1 MKKLMSLLLAL
12 ALCAGLI
19 PAARAQTAAPD
30 DGMDAMI
37 AAAAA
42 GDLEAGAL
50 AETERNARIDAEGLP
65 LVKVRFAE
73 LCLLARLIYAEA
85 GSSWLSDEWK
95 FCVGEVVMNR
105 VASPEFPDTLEEVI
119 YQPGQYY
126 GRRSRYFASLVP
138 GETEI
143 RAASRLLQGERHMS
157 PAVVF
162 QANFPQGSGTYLHL
176 RDKILG
182 STYLCLSSHPKLY
195 TA

>member
-50 AETERNARIDAEGLP
+50 AEAERNARIDAEGLP

-176 RDKILG
+176 RAKILG

>member
-119 YQPGQYY
+119 YQKGQYY

-138 GETEI
+138 GETEV

>member
-1 MKKLMSLLLAL
+1 MKKLISLLLAL

-37 AAAAA
+37 AAAAT

-50 AETERNARIDAEGLP
+50 AEAERNARIDAEGLP

>member
-50 AETERNARIDAEGLP
+50 AEAERNARIDAEGLP

>member
-1 MKKLMSLLLAL
+1 MKKLISLLLAL

-19 PAARAQTAAPD
+19 PAARAQTAVPD

-50 AETERNARIDAEGLP
+50 AEAERNARIDAEGLP

>member
-73 LCLLARLIYAEA
+73 LCLLARLIYAKT
-85 GSSWLSDEWK
+85 GSSWLSDE
-95 FCVGEVVMNR
+95 
-105 VASPEFPDTLEEVI
+105 
-119 YQPGQYY
+119 
-126 GRRSRYFASLVP
+126 
-138 GETEI
+138 
-143 RAASRLLQGERHMS
+143 
-157 PAVVF
+157 
-162 QANFPQGSGTYLHL
+162 
-176 RDKILG
+176 
-182 STYLCLSSHPKLY
+182 
-195 TA
+195 

>member
-1 MKKLMSLLLAL
+1 MKKLISLLLAL

-50 AETERNARIDAEGLP
+50 AEEERNARIDAEGLP
-65 LVKVRFAE
+65 LAKVRFAE

>member
-1 MKKLMSLLLAL
+1 MKKLISLLLAL

-50 AETERNARIDAEGLP
+50 AEAERNARIDAEGLP

>member
-1 MKKLMSLLLAL
+1 MMSSTPNFSAVRKGDSREWISSSISCLVLSGS
-12 ALCAGLI
+12 GLDSI
-19 PAARAQTAAPD
+19 LRRK
-30 DGMDAMI
+30 
-37 AAAAA
+37 AAA
-42 GDLEAGAL
+42 
-50 AETERNARIDAEGLP
+50 TP
-65 LVKVRFAE
+65 
-73 LCLLARLIYAEA
+73 
-85 GSSWLSDEWK
+85 
-95 FCVGEVVMNR
+95 
-105 VASPEFPDTLEEVI
+105 FPDTLEEVI